1 MYFFAIEMTRR
12 RFASTICLPGFSIK
26 IGLGPLFL
34 PKSARSRRADDDI
47 TIPQKAF
54 ARAGLEPS
62 AHVPARR
69 ENGRPSVGCRCAR
82 APGTARRAAHAAEPA
97 ALRALAR
104 WPPRR
109 CQDRKG

>member
-1 MYFFAIEMTRR
+1 MCFFAIEMTRR
-12 RFASTICLPGFSIK
+12 RFASTISLPAF
-26 IGLGPLFL
+26 PMMA
-34 PKSARSRRADDDI
+34 SARFSCQNLQEEGERDDDI
-47 TIPQKAF
+47 TIRQRAF

-109 CQDRKG
+109 WQDRKG